1 MKDLQ
6 VPSQTHRG
14 QILETR
20 KPYISRAVEV
30 TQSTVHYMLRSLA
43 CLNHLPVVGITTT
56 TTST

>member
-1 MKDLQ
+1 VKEMIDLQ
-6 VPSQTHRG
+6 VPNQTHRG

-43 CLNHLPVVGITTT
+43 CLNHLPVVGIL
-56 TTST
+56 